1 MAILRNSMTFVVFT
15 FISFISWFFG
25 DVKFVLVVNNI
36 TQRKCNTKG
45 HSKKMQCGV
54 HMNADIVET

>member
-1 MAILRNSMTFVVFT
+1 MDILRNSMTFVVFT

-36 TQRKCNTKG
+36 THRKCNMKG
-45 HSKKMQCGV
+45 HSKKMHCGD
-54 HMNADIVET
+54 HINADIVET